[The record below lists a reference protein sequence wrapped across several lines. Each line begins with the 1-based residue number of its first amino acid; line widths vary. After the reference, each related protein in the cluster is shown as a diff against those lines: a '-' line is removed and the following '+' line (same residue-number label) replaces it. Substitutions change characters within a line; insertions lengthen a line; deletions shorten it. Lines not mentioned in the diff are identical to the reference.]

1 MQKNATLL
9 FVKLIKSQESV
20 LKIMQTNF
28 VEIFFIPRQKGF
40 FFISVIAFVVKCS
53 CDQ

>member
-9 FVKLIKSQESV
+9 FVKLIESG
-20 LKIMQTNF
+20 KCFKNYANINF
-28 VEIFFIPRQKGF
+28 VEIFFTPRQKGF
-40 FFISVIAFVVKCS
+40 FFTSVIAFVVKCS